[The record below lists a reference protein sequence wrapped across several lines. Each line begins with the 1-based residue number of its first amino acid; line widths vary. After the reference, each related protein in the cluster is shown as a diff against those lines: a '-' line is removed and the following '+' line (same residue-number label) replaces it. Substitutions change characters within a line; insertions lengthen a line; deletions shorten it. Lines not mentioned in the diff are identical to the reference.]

1 MLLSDAHTRSINHT
15 ANVFH
20 RYSKIKL
27 KSSAAKDK
35 ITVQTP
41 TQPHTRVRLL
51 SLPSPCLLF
60 SSPIVWPSFCVVT
73 ADETFGITCLFRF
86 DFLFIR
92 LEQLPLNTHFT
103 NTSFK
108 GTNMRVT
115 HAHTLYCWIN
125 WFFFKLRDC
134 INRYI
139 SYREL
144 YLYDWRI
151 RNCNLYLN
159 FCQWTCRKWLLLLEQ
174 ADSCQ

>member
-1 MLLSDAHTRSINHT
+1 M
-15 ANVFH
+15 FH

-27 KSSAAKDK
+27 KSSAAEDK

-41 TQPHTRVRLL
+41 THTRAHVCCLFPPHVSFSLCRLCD
-51 SLPSPCLLF
+51 PPF
-60 SSPIVWPSFCVVT
+60 VT

-108 GTNMRVT
+108 GTNMCVT
-115 HAHTLYCWIN
+115 HAHTLYCRTN
-125 WFFFKLRDC
+125 WFFLKLRNC
-134 INRYI
+134 INTCI
-139 SYREL
+139 SSREL
-144 YLYDWRI
+144 YLYDWRM
-151 RNCNLYLN
+151 RNCNLYLI

-174 ADSCQ
+174 VDSCWVY